1 VDDIVY
7 SVDLETEEFR
17 YLSPAFERLLG
28 YSSDDIKAMG
38 GRIAFLEQVLGGEE
52 DILRLHSAEAV
63 AELDR
68 AESWWRCKDGSLK
81 YMEDHRTLVTENGQ
95 RVRTDGVLRDT
106 TLHQE
111 ARTRMEHY
119 AEELARSN
127 ADLEQFAY
135 VASHDRQE
143 PLRMVTGF
151 VELLEQRYAGQLDSD
166 AREFIGFAA
175 DGARRMQALI
185 RDLLAFSR
193 VGTRG
198 KEPVAVDANVALR
211 QAMANLEASIRESEA
226 TVHSEDLPA
235 VLGEELQLTQLF
247 QNLIGNGIKF
257 HGDNDPVVNVSVRQE
272 GEKAIISVS
281 DNGIGI
287 DPQYA
292 DRIFQ
297 IFQRLHERE
306 QYEGTG
312 IGLSICKRIVERL
325 GGRIWLESTLGS
337 GSTFH
342 FSLTLA

>member
-1 VDDIVY
+1 
-7 SVDLETEEFR
+7 
-17 YLSPAFERLLG
+17 
-28 YSSDDIKAMG
+28 
-38 GRIAFLEQVLGGEE
+38 
-52 DILRLHSAEAV
+52 
-63 AELDR
+63 
-68 AESWWRCKDGSLK
+68 
-81 YMEDHRTLVTENGQ
+81 
-95 RVRTDGVLRDT
+95 
-106 TLHQE
+106 
-111 ARTRMEHY
+111 
-119 AEELARSN
+119 
-127 ADLEQFAY
+127 
-135 VASHDRQE
+135 
-143 PLRMVTGF
+143 MVTGF